1 MAVKKLFLA
10 GVAALLLATGTAHTR
25 LAQAD
30 AIELPND
37 MLGYWCFSHATTDDD
52 PDQEAS
58 VLEQAKNFDDC
69 GNHGG
74 IHLRKGRGYQLGRFD
89 WRANCKIS
97 AIEVVSK
104 NPKTYRL
111 SSDCRANG
119 EMFVGDSTK
128 GTKVFE
134 LWRSKA
140 GLRMRDKE

>member
-1 MAVKKLFLA
+1 MAIKKLFLA
-10 GVAALLLATGTAHTR
+10 LAALLLGAAHAR
-25 LAQAD
+25 LAQA
-30 AIELPND
+30 ATIELPNG

-58 VLEQAKNFDDC
+58 VLGQAKNFDDC

-104 NPKTYRL
+104 TPKTYRVH
-111 SSDCRANG
+111 SYCRANG
-119 EMFVGDSTK
+119 EVFVGDSTK

>member
-104 NPKTYRL
+104 NPKPIGYLAIAEPMAKCLWVTRQKEL
-111 SSDCRANG
+111 KFSNCGDLKQDCA
-119 EMFVGDSTK
+119 
-128 GTKVFE
+128 
-134 LWRSKA
+134 
-140 GLRMRDKE
+140 